1 MSDSASPESLL
12 SAAFHSDLAA
22 ILSPALSFA
31 AAWVLLLPPGP
42 VTAIATVPSLIPID
56 SPSEAVITP
65 MPPVMPG
72 VFPVVG
78 VVAAGVL
85 VDVVL
90 PLLLFVNRGIAKA
103 AQAINKTTSTSNM
116 GPTILLVRRRRR
128 GCGGGGLYGP
138 PPGG

>member
-1 MSDSASPESLL
+1 MRDSASPGSLL
-12 SAAFHSDLAA
+12 SVAIHSDLAEM
-22 ILSPALSFA
+22 LSPALSLA

-42 VTAIATVPSLIPID
+42 VTAKATVPSLMPIG

-72 VFPVVG
+72 VFPVV

-90 PLLLFVNRGIAKA
+90 LFVSRRGMAKA
-103 AQAINKTTSTSNM
+103 PQAISKTTSTSNM
-116 GPTILLVRRRRR
+116 RPTILLVRRRRR
-128 GCGGGGLYGP
+128 GCGGGGGLYGP
-138 PPGG
+138 

>member
-12 SAAFHSDLAA
+12 SAAFHSDSAEM
-22 ILSPALSFA
+22 LSPALSFA
-31 AAWVLLLPPGP
+31 AAWVLLVPPGP
-42 VTAIATVPSLIPID
+42 VTAKATVPSLMPIG

-65 MPPVMPG
+65 IPFVMPG
-72 VFPVVG
+72 VFP

-103 AQAINKTTSTSNM
+103 AQAINKTTSTSNIK
-116 GPTILLVRRRRR
+116 PIILLVRRRR